1 MHFRC
6 VYGAI
11 FSTVQY
17 CAKTLFISLLCAME
31 MGNVSSSLEH
41 VNKHGNTVF
50 KVKKKMVCFFPM
62 CPLLT
67 VGADACVRSLLDVSF
82 LKDMILVICVENLK
96 GPVLRCNLKKCNA
109 I

>member
-31 MGNVSSSLEH
+31 MGNVSSSLER

-50 KVKKKMVCFFPM
+50 KVQNSTLFSHVS
-62 CPLLT
+62 L
-67 VGADACVRSLLDVSF
+67 VDSRSRC
-82 LKDMILVICVENLK
+82 ICEVF
-96 GPVLRCNLKKCNA
+96 A
-109 I
+109 